1 MGIRHSKKSV
11 DIQSSPKKNGSTETE
26 VKVKELTEDAP
37 VKAED
42 AKSGET
48 IEEVAEKTAAPNG
61 DATAEQTQ
69 VENEV
74 NKEDNKETEK
84 KEEEKKEEEKK
95 EKKVKKKKSFRSFS
109 FLRREKKAAKVENT
123 NGDVAKEEV
132 RARGTSEVGIRS

>member
-1 MGIRHSKKSV
+1 MRFLTRHFSSPAVKKKEPNHTHITMGIRHSKKSV

-69 VENEV
+69 VEV
-74 NKEDNKETEK
+74 STSL
-84 KEEEKKEEEKK
+84 
-95 EKKVKKKKSFRSFS
+95 VQGVRGVGGVG
-109 FLRREKKAAKVENT
+109 LRV
-123 NGDVAKEEV
+123 G
-132 RARGTSEVGIRS
+132 SEL